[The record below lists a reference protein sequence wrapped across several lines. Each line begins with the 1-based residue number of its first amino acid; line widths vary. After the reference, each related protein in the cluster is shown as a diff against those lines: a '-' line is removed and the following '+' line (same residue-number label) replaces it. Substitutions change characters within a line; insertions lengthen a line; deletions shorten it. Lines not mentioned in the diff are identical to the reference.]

1 MAKGQDQNERY
12 LALIKCAR
20 SLDQDTTQSLNE
32 KIDSL
37 LLLTAAAK
45 SGSFH
50 AAEEIG
56 LRWLLKQMGGS
67 TDVAEQVRRY
77 PFSWTILGFLFDR
90 IPLFSLS
97 RIFIERRFL
106 SVLQQAAKDIAK
118 PSKQQH
124 DLDATVDGSKVNNS
138 KKRKREDDSATT
150 FDLEKLRTSELCVR
164 SAGALFGALAKL
176 LSLLDAAPSQHAEEV
191 TIGAEHVKSL
201 FRVPAEEL
209 RELVAPLLSICRLVP
224 DVLRVDLASEHL
236 KWIHISTYLWDLRA
250 ASKGDADEFAKFL
263 FPICCTLIYK
273 IKGLGLDKQTRLVH
287 PVARRWLW
295 EASALVMK
303 NLVNPAQAT
312 FFNPN
317 DGGLNVFTI
326 ALATAGKNFAICA
339 EVLWHLAVGTQ
350 QSDDPVA
357 KKEFTLWTQAVF
369 AFLLKALEEAGA
381 ADKAI
386 ISGMLDTAIWS
397 KSSVESAT
405 TRRICTEYALKDGTD
420 WALVAKI
427 VQCEPDLFVMDSELR
442 TTVLARAK
450 TVSLGD
456 LPDSDVVA
464 TETLVPLMRAFSKLR
479 DLSGFVQT
487 WYKELAE
494 MEAESKDALAKTVW
508 ADSRLRDEFA
518 QIMQSSLSTMQ
529 VLNLIDWLSSQDGGP
544 GSLLIMMD
552 ALAAAISQ
560 WDYAV
565 AVGSKLVDII
575 SKKRAGRD
583 FFSDIRGLMF
593 RIVGRTI
600 TWLKSDDVH
609 QIWTETGSEIKRIIG
624 KGSFATLDT
633 YEAFKCICK
642 FCSHMGYT
650 GSDEVETMKVGCAFV
665 ARLST
670 EIGDQSDLSAFPNFL
685 DYAEVALS
693 SFPNLEESP
702 HYKSKGLQSD
712 LAQLLLALRRLIRAG
727 VSETPRITAILRN
740 FLVDQHKSERPALH
754 LFLDEIVRDMCESND
769 VCPWTKDAVKTDLS
783 LLSMFHMDYLFKE
796 RRKSLMTS
804 WARWST
810 QVAQHCS
817 SSAEYAKLVMGV
829 LLLVSRQPTF
839 YSNMKFD
846 DIVELG
852 LGLSSQSAQ
861 VLVSLE
867 GLVQYTVGYVID
879 NAGPTAEAYIAGISA
894 YARNLDVSETDN
906 RRVHL
911 VLLQS
916 AMIALKH
923 RSQSKSILTFN
934 VDVLVQKQR
943 SITEQS
949 LTQLASGLK
958 KMDDKGEQSK
968 LAELDLILDASE
980 TIKED
985 ITTQPIELSS
995 KTLKRLSEASQK
1007 LCAAGNSTGWKLR
1020 TFLTSNQNIA
1030 MDIRELIKEQNSA
1043 DAELG
1048 DDEES
1053 IFAFVDAATDGF
1065 DTAKKLEL
1073 LHRLI
1078 GDHDMWKDSS
1088 TACLV
1093 VRRIVAT
1100 IPSSAKSISSNASSF
1115 DLATVH
1121 NSLALCLTKTTSPK
1135 VFGNIVKTMVDLLTK
1150 HAAAI
1155 SQSNIDF
1162 TLSSVARIC
1171 SAEGPKLEKGAHV
1184 TSEVFVDLYG
1194 LVSTIIV
1201 HHRTRLRGHYHLLIT
1216 TLQVLLRVLLADP
1229 VLRFASSR
1237 QQLDNHSN
1245 NNATTSF
1252 LHPPW
1257 LYEPL
1262 RAHHATNFTRLLTLL
1277 CEPSNAALASSS
1289 TSKHKSALD
1298 SAKDTAKRE
1307 VGQHVFRV
1315 VLLYIKLQL
1324 ERGDVRRDVR
1334 RALEPGMFSVLSVT
1348 PDGGRRILNE
1358 SMDTSG
1364 RVIFRRMFAE
1374 FTKSAKRNNV

>member
-1 MAKGQDQNERY
+1 MH
-12 LALIKCAR
+12 C
-20 SLDQDTTQSLNE
+20 
-32 KIDSL
+32 
-37 LLLTAAAK
+37 
-45 SGSFH
+45 
-50 AAEEIG
+50 
-56 LRWLLKQMGGS
+56 
-67 TDVAEQVRRY
+67 
-77 PFSWTILGFLFDR
+77 
-90 IPLFSLS
+90 
-97 RIFIERRFL
+97 
-106 SVLQQAAKDIAK
+106 
-118 PSKQQH
+118 
-124 DLDATVDGSKVNNS
+124 
-138 KKRKREDDSATT
+138 
-150 FDLEKLRTSELCVR
+150 
-164 SAGALFGALAKL
+164 
-176 LSLLDAAPSQHAEEV
+176 
-191 TIGAEHVKSL
+191 
-201 FRVPAEEL
+201 
-209 RELVAPLLSICRLVP
+209 
-224 DVLRVDLASEHL
+224 
-236 KWIHISTYLWDLRA
+236 
-250 ASKGDADEFAKFL
+250 
-263 FPICCTLIYK
+263 
-273 IKGLGLDKQTRLVH
+273 
-287 PVARRWLW
+287 
-295 EASALVMK
+295 
-303 NLVNPAQAT
+303 
-312 FFNPN
+312 
-317 DGGLNVFTI
+317 
-326 ALATAGKNFAICA
+326 
-339 EVLWHLAVGTQ
+339 
-350 QSDDPVA
+350 
-357 KKEFTLWTQAVF
+357 
-369 AFLLKALEEAGA
+369 
-381 ADKAI
+381 
-386 ISGMLDTAIWS
+386 
-397 KSSVESAT
+397 
-405 TRRICTEYALKDGTD
+405 
-420 WALVAKI
+420 
-427 VQCEPDLFVMDSELR
+427 
-442 TTVLARAK
+442 
-450 TVSLGD
+450 
-456 LPDSDVVA
+456 
-464 TETLVPLMRAFSKLR
+464 
-479 DLSGFVQT
+479 
-487 WYKELAE
+487 
-494 MEAESKDALAKTVW
+494 
-508 ADSRLRDEFA
+508 
-518 QIMQSSLSTMQ
+518 
-529 VLNLIDWLSSQDGGP
+529 
-544 GSLLIMMD
+544 
-552 ALAAAISQ
+552 
-560 WDYAV
+560 
-565 AVGSKLVDII
+565 
-575 SKKRAGRD
+575 
-583 FFSDIRGLMF
+583 
-593 RIVGRTI
+593 
-600 TWLKSDDVH
+600 
-609 QIWTETGSEIKRIIG
+609 
-624 KGSFATLDT
+624 
-633 YEAFKCICK
+633 
-642 FCSHMGYT
+642 
-650 GSDEVETMKVGCAFV
+650 
-665 ARLST
+665 
-670 EIGDQSDLSAFPNFL
+670 
-685 DYAEVALS
+685 
-693 SFPNLEESP
+693 
-702 HYKSKGLQSD
+702 
-712 LAQLLLALRRLIRAG
+712 
-727 VSETPRITAILRN
+727 
-740 FLVDQHKSERPALH
+740 ALH
-754 LFLDEIVRDMCESND
+754 RLPN
-769 VCPWTKDAVKTDLS
+769 
-783 LLSMFHMDYLFKE
+783 
-796 RRKSLMTS
+796 
-804 WARWST
+804 
-810 QVAQHCS
+810 S
-817 SSAEYAKLVMGV
+817 S
-829 LLLVSRQPTF
+829 
-839 YSNMKFD
+839 
-846 DIVELG
+846 
-852 LGLSSQSAQ
+852 
-861 VLVSLE
+861 
-867 GLVQYTVGYVID
+867 YVID

-958 KMDDKGEQSK
+958 KDDKGEQSK

-1100 IPSSAKSISSNASSF
+1100 IPCKHYRWSLLSHHRLNNLPASAKSISSNASSF

-1324 ERGDVRRDVR
+1324 ERGDVSRDVR